1 MADKVKL
8 HIGCGKRD
16 FGPDWISID
25 SQQLPHIT
33 LHDVTKLPYKEG
45 EVKLI
50 YASHLIAYFDR
61 EEVIPLLKE
70 WYRVL
75 KPKGCLR
82 LATPDWD
89 VLRKVNNPMLG
100 PLYGKMNNPSI
111 YHKTV
116 WNFKQ
121 LKEVLESIGFYKVRR
136 YDHTKTEHATFDDHS
151 AAYFEGKLI
160 SLNIECYA

>member
-16 FGPDWISID
+16 FGEGWINID
-25 SQQLPHIT
+25 SQKLPHIH
-33 LHDVTKLPYKEG
+33 LHDVTKLPFRD
-45 EVKLI
+45 VSVDLI
-50 YASHLIAYFDR
+50 YTSHLIAYFDR
-61 EEVIPLLKE
+61 TEIIPLLKE

-75 KPKGCLR
+75 NHRGVLR

-89 VLRKVNNPMLG
+89 VLKTLKDPLLG
-100 PLYGKMNNPSI
+100 PLYGKMNEPPI

-121 LKEVLESIGFYKVRR
+121 LKEVLGSVGFHKVRR
-136 YDHTKTEHATFDDHS
+136 YDHNLTDHAQFDDHS

-160 SLNIECYA
+160 SLNIECNA